1 MNTLRKSHG
10 LYYLVYRLMLEGGIR
25 LSHAIYIV
33 ENYKPREIVNV
44 KRLSEEEALQV
55 VQEFLENS
63 CRNHNNCNK
72 AFDSFIRGDLQRVKS
87 KRLKP
92 TTLEKLIE

>member
-1 MNTLRKSHG
+1 
-10 LYYLVYRLMLEGGIR
+10 MLEGGIR

-72 AFDSFIRGDLQRVKS
+72 VYESFIRGDLQRVKS
-87 KRLKP
+87 KGLKSVSIKKFR
-92 TTLEKLIE
+92 EKDPELHSLIEQTLQN

>member
-1 MNTLRKSHG
+1 MNTLRESHG

-25 LSHAIYIV
+25 LSHAIYTV

-55 VQEFLENS
+55 VHEFLENS
-63 CRNHNNCNK
+63 FRNHNNCNK
-72 AFDSFIRGDLQRVKS
+72 VYDFFIRVGLQRVKS
-87 KRLKP
+87 KGLKP
-92 TTLEKLIE
+92 TTLEKLRD